1 LIEILRTTKQFE
13 IFRKIYDEKSVGF
26 VPTMGNLHKGHLSL
40 AKESLRNNDL
50 TIVSI
55 FVNPKQFCPG
65 EDYEKYP
72 RTLGEDT
79 AQLKELF
86 RSENLMNSD
95 KRLAIFAPESILE
108 IYSPGFSTVIS
119 LPMLSN
125 KLCGLNRP
133 GHFDGVSTVVF
144 SLFSIV
150 RPHKA
155 YFGQKDYQQYLIIKK
170 MMVAIDGLERPVYT
184 GERRVLLFTPAGDH
198 HDIPGGECQELPL
211 LFMQYMLKKEGV
223 PAIYMGK
230 NVPLTM
236 LQQICAQHACTQL
249 YFLII
254 PNLNK
259 CDMHEYIKKL
269 AGMFPDKEIVFSG
282 PEACQCSSG
291 LPNVRLLKT
300 IDEKKVFLKE
310 GVNRE
315 WSMATQE

>member
-86 RSENLMNSD
+86 RSENLMNSE

-144 SLFSIV
+144 SLFSLV

-170 MMVAIDGLERPVYT
+170 MIEDLRLNIQIVPMPIKRDNDDLAYSSRNQYLSKEERIDAL
-184 GERRVLLFTPAGDH
+184 
-198 HDIPGGECQELPL
+198 ELPRTL
-211 LFMQYMLKKEGV
+211 SE
-223 PAIYMGK
+223 IK
-230 NVPLTM
+230 N
-236 LQQICAQHACTQL
+236 
-249 YFLII
+249 II
-254 PNLNK
+254 KTNIWPVAKVKMDALVN
-259 CDMHEYIKKL
+259 EKL
-269 AGMFPDKEIVFSG
+269 ANKKWEYLKVLDLVNLEEPQEGTYTVGIFGSLKLGNTRLIDNKLVEIKY
-282 PEACQCSSG
+282 A
-291 LPNVRLLKT
+291 
-300 IDEKKVFLKE
+300 
-310 GVNRE
+310 
-315 WSMATQE
+315 